1 MTKTTDNDFKTIL
14 IDPEPDI
21 KQPEFTYYVI
31 PTQRRKRNMCSGGF
45 CCLFLL
51 TFIMLSIY
59 LPKPPGAYLNRLY
72 YNTQGINY
80 GEFVFKNRNYYNMEW
95 DNPDISLYWIPYNGQ
110 TVGSICYGEDD
121 SPCESNFFYN
131 NICAIKI
138 GEFKSDLHFNTD
150 SRSETNK
157 NLDMISTSQQQA
169 ACAAWMIL
177 NPYENRPQQLITRGS
192 ITAKT
197 HMTNSEKIKVTDEY
211 YYLE

>member
-1 MTKTTDNDFKTIL
+1 MTTTANNDFKHIL
-14 IDPEPDI
+14 INSEPDT
-21 KQPEFTYYVI
+21 KESESPYYVMQ
-31 PTQRRKRNMCSGGF
+31 TQTRRRNLCSGGA
-45 CCLFLL
+45 CCLILF

-80 GEFVFKNRNYYNMEW
+80 GEFVFKNMNYYNMDW
-95 DNPDISLYWIPYNGQ
+95 DNPDISLYWIPYSGQ
-110 TVGSICYGEDD
+110 TVGSICYGDED

-131 NICAIKI
+131 KICAIKI

-150 SRSETNK
+150 SRSETKK

-169 ACAAWMIL
+169 ACSAWMIL

-192 ITAKT
+192 ITANSDVTK
-197 HMTNSEKIKVTDEY
+197 SEKIKVTDEY
-211 YYLE
+211 YYLQ